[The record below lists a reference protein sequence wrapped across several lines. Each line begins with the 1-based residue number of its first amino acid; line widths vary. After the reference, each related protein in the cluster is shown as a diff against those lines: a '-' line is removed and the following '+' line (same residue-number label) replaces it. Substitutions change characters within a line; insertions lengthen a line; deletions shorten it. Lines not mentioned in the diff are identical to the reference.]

1 MTFVLKPLQILLP
14 LYGFSLSFI
23 SAKNMSRGERAAF
36 YLLMKLIEKKSY
48 SPTDY
53 YTKESIGTVYDP
65 SGMLAEFGIKHGD
78 IIDENDFRAL
88 CAAFNPRTGEP
99 LLKNSGDAHRA
110 GTDFAFSP
118 PKSFSALWAISNRE
132 IRRALEQF
140 YRESVLK
147 GLDFL
152 NSHATTRTGAGGKD
166 SITTKFAVVSFQH
179 GANRDQH
186 PHLHLHNS
194 ILNLSR
200 TVDVKWRTIE
210 PKSLFQWQTSADAIH
225 QAELIAK
232 LQQAF
237 PGIKIVTTDNGH
249 SFEIE
254 GVDKG
259 LVASWSKRSEAIK
272 DAAAAEGISIDDAG
286 GLDRMFYKT
295 RNKKEML
302 PEDPHI
308 GWSEYAEHEHGFG
321 TEAAD
326 QLLSAPA
333 ITRPTLTQDDIT
345 DRLGSVLRKLTA
357 TESAIKENALLRS
370 VVEEFYGDLNS
381 EQILETF
388 DKLKTGELRFNNA
401 DKVVRLGG
409 FDGMDYY
416 STVSMQ
422 TVEQRLSELAEKL
435 ANDGKHAINPAH
447 TEKAIADQSMLSAEQ
462 ADVVRHALSV
472 GSIKVVEGA
481 AGSGKSTSALAI
493 ANAFKAAGY
502 TLRGLA
508 SSWSAAN
515 VIGRDA
521 QIDSRAASG
530 FINAVLKGKIQLT
543 KDDVL
548 MIDEV
553 GLLGSRE
560 SEILLSFA
568 EKYGCKIILLGEE
581 KQLSPVS
588 AGPALSII
596 MEKAG
601 AASIETI
608 RRQRT
613 PTQREMVAAFRVGE
627 TDTAL
632 QKLESESGLHFHATK
647 KSTLNAMVQ
656 DWADYTH
663 QNPGKSTLL
672 LAVKNADVRQIN
684 SQVRAILRKRGD
696 ITGPDITLDTPAP
709 NASTKAAKFAVGEHV
724 IFKKNDIKDLDVKN
738 NDKARITDIRP
749 SANGGYDIKLKHEDG
764 RDIELNT
771 LKYVDP
777 ESGGVSLSHAHAVT
791 QWSAQGSTVDK
802 SFVFA
807 TGMDRRYAY
816 VGMSRHRDS
825 ASLYVDESEL
835 KSKLETAGKP
845 VNRETMMIQ
854 LATQLA
860 RKSDKLSTLDFQDNR
875 IGQRVALKNQEAQQ
889 LIERMQQSFKDA
901 PLANITGTLERIKR
915 EAEAIEQAAKRAAK
929 EQLKQAENNSNTLRI

>member
-1 MTFVLKPLQILLP
+1 MTFSLKPLQILLP
-14 LYGFSLSFI
+14 LYMFQLTFI
-23 SAKNMSRGERAAF
+23 SAKNMSKGSHSAE
-36 YLLMKLIEKKSY
+36 YLLAKNTKNPS
-48 SPTDY
+48 DY
-53 YTKESIGTVYDP
+53 YTKESLGTVYDP
-65 SGMLAEFGIKHGD
+65 SGMLAEFGINHGE

-99 LLKNSGDAHRA
+99 LLKNAGDPHRA

-118 PKSFSALWAISNRE
+118 PKSFSALWAISNRAM
-132 IRRALEQF
+132 RRALEQF
-140 YRESVLK
+140 NREAVNK

-152 NSHATTRTGAGGKD
+152 NTHATTRTGSGGKD
-166 SITTKFAVVSFQH
+166 SVAVKFAAISFQH
-179 GANRDQH
+179 GANRDQD
-186 PHLHLHNS
+186 PHLHLHNP

-200 TVDVKWRTIE
+200 TPDGKWRTIE
-210 PKSLFQWQTSADAIH
+210 PKNLFQWHTSADAIY
-225 QAELIAK
+225 QSDLIAK
-232 LQQAF
+232 LKEAF
-237 PGIKIVTTDNGH
+237 SGIKISITDNGH

-254 GVDKG
+254 GLDKG

-272 DAAAAEGISIDDAG
+272 DAAAEEGISIDDAG

-295 RNKKEML
+295 RSKKEML
-302 PEDPHI
+302 PEDPHL
-308 GWSEYAEHEHGFG
+308 GWSEYALHEHGFG
-321 TEAAD
+321 TEAAE
-326 QLLSAPA
+326 QLISAPA

-345 DRLGSVLRKLTA
+345 DRIGGVLSKLTA
-357 TESAIKENALLRS
+357 TESAIKENALLRA
-370 VVEEFYGDLNS
+370 VAEEFYGYMSSD
-381 EQILETF
+381 QILDVF
-388 DKLKTGELRFNNA
+388 NKLKTGELRINNA
-401 DKVVRLGG
+401 DQVVRLGG

-435 ANDGKHAINPAH
+435 ANDGKHATNAAH
-447 TEKAIADQSMLSAEQ
+447 TEKAIAEQSMLSAEQ
-462 ADVVRHALSV
+462 ADVVRHALSA

-493 ANAFKAAGY
+493 ANTFKASDY
-502 TLRGLA
+502 QVIGLA
-508 SSWSAAN
+508 ASWSAAD
-515 VIGRDA
+515 ILARDA
-521 QIDSRAASG
+521 NIQAIAISG
-530 FINAVLKGKIQLT
+530 FINKVEKGTIKLS
-543 KDDVL
+543 KKSVL
-548 MIDEV
+548 MIDES
-553 GLLGSRE
+553 GLIGSVDDE
-560 SEILLSFA
+560 KLLSFA

-596 MEKAG
+596 MEKTG
-601 AASIETI
+601 VASIETI

-627 TDTAL
+627 TDVAL
-632 QKLESESGLHFHATK
+632 QKLESENGLHFHGTK
-647 KSTLNAMVQ
+647 KSTINAMVQ

-663 QNPGKSTLL
+663 RNPDKSTLL

-696 ITGPDITLDTPAP
+696 IIGPDITLDTPAP

-749 SANGGYDIKLKHEDG
+749 SANGGYDIKLKHADG

-771 LKYVDP
+771 LKYVDH
-777 ESGGVSLSHAHAVT
+777 ETGGVPLSHAHAVT

-802 SFVFA
+802 SFVLA
-807 TGMDRRYAY
+807 SGMDRRYAY

-825 ASLYVDESEL
+825 ANLYVDESEV
-835 KSKLETAGKP
+835 KKKLETVGKP
-845 VNRETMMIQ
+845 VNRESMMIQ

-875 IGQRVALKNQEAQQ
+875 IGQRVALKKQEAQQ
-889 LIERMQQSFKDA
+889 LISRMQQSLKDST
-901 PLANITGTLERIKR
+901 LTSTTSVLERIKR
-915 EAEAIEQAAKRAAK
+915 EAEAIEQAAKRAAA
-929 EQLKQAENNSNTLRI
+929 EQVKNAETQSSTLMI

>member
-23 SAKNMSRGERAAF
+23 SAKNMSKGSKSAE
-36 YLLMKLIEKKSY
+36 YLLAKNTKNPS
-48 SPTDY
+48 DY
-53 YTKESIGTVYDP
+53 YAKESLGTVYDP
-65 SGMLAEFGIKHGD
+65 SGMLSEFGITHGH

-99 LLKNSGDAHRA
+99 LLKNVGDAHRA

-118 PKSFSALWAISNRE
+118 PKSLSALWAISTPKVRLM
-132 IRRALEQF
+132 IEQLN
-140 YRESVLK
+140 RESVND
-147 GLDFL
+147 GLDYL
-152 NSHATTRTGAGGKD
+152 NNHATTRMGAGGKD
-166 SITTKFAVVSFQH
+166 AVAVKFAAVSFQH
-179 GANRDQH
+179 GANRDQD
-186 PHLHLHNS
+186 PHLHLHNP
-194 ILNLSR
+194 IINLSK
-200 TVDVKWRTIE
+200 TADGKWRTIE
-210 PKSLFQWQTSADAIH
+210 PKSLFQWQTSADAIY
-225 QAELIAK
+225 QASLIAK
-232 LQQAF
+232 LQHAL
-237 PGIKIVTTDNGH
+237 PGIKIVTSENGH
-249 SFEIE
+249 SFEID
-254 GVDKG
+254 GIDKG
-259 LVASWSKRSEAIK
+259 LVVSWSKRSEAIK
-272 DAAAAEGISIDDAG
+272 DAAAEEGISIDDAG
-286 GLDRMFYKT
+286 GMDRMFYKT

-302 PEDPHI
+302 PDDPHM
-308 GWSEYAEHEHGFG
+308 GWSEYALHEHGFG
-321 TEAAD
+321 IEAAE
-326 QLLSAPA
+326 QLLTAPA
-333 ITRPTLTQDDIT
+333 ISRSQLTQDDISA
-345 DRLGSVLRKLTA
+345 RLGSVLTKLTG
-357 TESAIKENALLRS
+357 TESAIKENALLRA
-370 VVEEFYGDLNS
+370 VAEEFFGDMNS
-381 EQILETF
+381 EQILDVF
-388 DKLKTGELRFNNA
+388 NKLKSGELRINNA

-422 TVEQRLSELAEKL
+422 TVEQRLSELSEKL

-447 TEKAIADQSMLSAEQ
+447 TEKAIADQTMLSEEQ

-508 SSWSAAN
+508 SSWSAAG

-521 QIDSRAASG
+521 QIDSRAVAG
-530 FINAVLKGKIQLT
+530 FINAVQKGKIQLT
-543 KDDVL
+543 KNDVL

-560 SEILLSFA
+560 SEMVLSFA

-596 MEKAG
+596 MEKTG

-613 PTQREMVAAFRVGE
+613 PIQRQMVAAFRVGE

-632 QKLESESGLHFHATK
+632 QKLESENGLHFHSTK
-647 KSTLNAMVQ
+647 KSTMNAMVQ

-663 QNPGKSTLL
+663 QNPDKSTLM

-696 ITGPDITLDTPAP
+696 ITGPDISIDTPAP
-709 NASTKAAKFAVGEHV
+709 NASTKSAKFAIGEHV

-749 SANGGYDIKLKHEDG
+749 SANGGYDIKLKHADG

-771 LKYVDP
+771 LKYVDQ
-777 ESGGVSLSHAHAVT
+777 ESGGVPLSHAHAVT

-802 SFVFA
+802 SFVLA
-807 TGMDRRYAY
+807 SGMDRRYAY

-825 ASLYVDESEL
+825 SNLYVDESEL

-845 VNRETMMIQ
+845 VNRESMMTQ

-875 IGQRVALKNQEAQQ
+875 IVQRVALKNQEAQQ
-889 LIERMQQSFKDA
+889 LIDRMQQSFKDTT
-901 PLANITGTLERIKR
+901 LTSTTSVLERIKR
-915 EAEAIEQAAKRAAK
+915 EAEAIEQAAKRAAA
-929 EQLKQAENNSNTLRI
+929 EQVKNAETQSGTLRI